1 MRRSLQQQISANKRA
16 SVVYAGLLVLLLTAF
31 GAAIT
36 GYYHPNAWV
45 LGAIGS
51 AILGLIVAMVARYS
65 GSKIVL
71 SIAQARSASPYEQ
84 QILDN
89 VAEEMAIAA
98 GIPKPRVMIVDDE
111 APNAFATGSSP
122 ETATVVFTTGLIRKL
137 NRDELQGVM
146 AHEIAHIRNY
156 DVRLMTI
163 LAMVAGLIP
172 MMADFFWRSN
182 FWGGRRS
189 SNNKS
194 DSSGMIFLI
203 LAVALAILA
212 PIFAKLLELAVS
224 RKREYLADATAAEL
238 TRYPEGLAS
247 ALEKISTDPD
257 VLDARNRATEHMYI
271 VNPFRPREERET
283 SLFSTHPPIRQR
295 IHVLRNLMGAYPPR
309 HLQSPRRESIPPV
322 VRDRP

>member
-1 MRRSLQQQISANKRA
+1 MRRSLQQQITTNKRA
-16 SVVYAGLLVLLLTAF
+16 SVVYAALLVLLLSAF
-31 GAAIT
+31 GTAIT
-36 GYYHPNAWV
+36 GYYHPSAWI
-45 LGAIGS
+45 LGALGS
-51 AILGLIVAMVARYS
+51 AILGLIVALVARYS

-71 SIAQARSASPYEQ
+71 SIAQARNATPFEQ
-84 QILDN
+84 QVLDN

-111 APNAFATGSSP
+111 APNAFATGASP

-156 DVRLMTI
+156 DVRLMTM

-189 SNNKS
+189 SSKN
-194 DSSGMIFLI
+194 DSSGMLFLI
-203 LAVALAILA
+203 LTVALAILA
-212 PIFAKLLELAVS
+212 PIFAKMLELAVS
-224 RKREYLADATAAEL
+224 RKREYLADASAAEL

-247 ALEKISTDPD
+247 ALEKISTDTD

-271 VNPFRPREERET
+271 VNPFRPREEREA

-295 IHVLRNLMGAYPPR
+295 INVLRNLMGSYPPR
-309 HLQSPRRESIPPV
+309 HLESPRESSIPPV
-322 VRDRP
+322 VPDRS